1 MNYNQL
7 KAFIQDL
14 QKRGYSVQELL
25 IELHEKIALP
35 FVSMVMVILGL
46 PFAFRSGK
54 KGSLYGIGLGIGLV
68 VVYYAAFAVLSA
80 LGQIGLFPPFLA
92 AWAPNILFAGLGA
105 YMMLSVGQT

>member
-1 MNYNQL
+1 
-7 KAFIQDL
+7 
-14 QKRGYSVQELL
+14 
-25 IELHEKIALP
+25 
-35 FVSMVMVILGL
+35 MVMVILGL